1 MRKGD
6 LTMAMY
12 KTKKDAAYAW
22 VQEFNAI
29 PQSVIE
35 KLNKLNMYE
44 NGEEMTE
51 ITPPTI
57 NDRVSIWDGDYNGE
71 GEVVGYS
78 KNDDGEM
85 IYTIVP
91 DEDTSVKIHLGTDEF
106 EVIRDDFL
114 PMWGTM
120 WQFSDGCDQWWLQKH
135 LQDMAD
141 CGFRIYEQED
151 FEYVFGI
158 DGCGYDFYESHW
170 IPLYEKRGFHWD
182 DETVKEMEEND

>member
-1 MRKGD
+1 
-6 LTMAMY
+6 MAMY

-35 KLNKLNMYE
+35 KLNKLNTYE

-57 NDRVSIWDGDYNGE
+57 NDRVSIWCGDYNGE

-78 KNDDGEM
+78 KNDDGEI

-91 DEDTSVKIHLGTDEF
+91 DEDTSVKIHLSTDEF
-106 EVIRDDFL
+106 EVIRDDGL

-120 WQFSDGCDQWWLQKH
+120 WQFSDSCDQWWLENH
-135 LQDMAD
+135 LQEMAD

-182 DETVKEMEEND
+182 DETVKEMEENA

>member
-1 MRKGD
+1 
-6 LTMAMY
+6 MAMY

-35 KLNKLNMYE
+35 KLEKLNMYE
-44 NGEEMTE
+44 VGEEMTE

-57 NDRVSIWDGDYNGE
+57 NDRVSIWGGDYNGE
-71 GEVVGYS
+71 GEVVGHS

-91 DEDTSVKIHLGTDEF
+91 DEDTSVKIHLSTDEF
-106 EVIRDDFL
+106 EVIRYDGL

-120 WQFSDGCDQWWLQKH
+120 WQFSNGCDNWWLENH
-135 LQDMAD
+135 LQEMAD

-151 FEYVFGI
+151 FEHVFGI
-158 DGCGYDFYESHW
+158 DGCGYDFYEAHW

-182 DETVKEMEEND
+182 DETAKELEENA

>member
-1 MRKGD
+1 
-6 LTMAMY
+6 MAIY

-35 KLNKLNMYE
+35 KLNKVDIEE
-44 NGEEMTE
+44 NGEGVVEV
-51 ITPPTI
+51 TPPTVG
-57 NDRVSIWDGDYNGE
+57 DRVSLWDSDYSGE
-71 GEVVGYS
+71 GEIVGIEFH
-78 KNDDGEM
+78 DDDETEY
-85 IYTIVP
+85 IIVP
-91 DEDTSVKIHLGTDEF
+91 DVDTSTKIYVYENCFD
-106 EVIRDDFL
+106 VIRDDFL

-120 WQFSDGCDQWWLQKH
+120 WQFNDSCDNWWLENH
-135 LQDMAD
+135 LQEMAD

-182 DETVKEMEEND
+182 DETVKEMEENA